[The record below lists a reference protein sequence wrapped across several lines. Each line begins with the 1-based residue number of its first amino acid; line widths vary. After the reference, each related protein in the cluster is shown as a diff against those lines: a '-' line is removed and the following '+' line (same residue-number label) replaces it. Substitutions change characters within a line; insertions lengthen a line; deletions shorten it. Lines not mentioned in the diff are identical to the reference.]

1 MGKTNKSLS
10 KNTVYLFGITLAG
23 ALLMA
28 VMLFLPYATATED
41 FEKELMESPE
51 QTYSM
56 STEMTNEEVVNI
68 SLFDYI
74 KIDCAGMDYA
84 VTKAVAVANLVVI
97 LIFGVFVLLTI
108 LMSVL
113 KKPIATIV
121 FDVLSIIVFTVIHFD
136 FSDRGIIPSSKYDW
150 GIANYLTYILG
161 AVVLA
166 GAVWLFIEKR
176 KAKKHTETE
185 QINMG

>member
-1 MGKTNKSLS
+1 MGKVKSLS
-10 KNTVYLFGITLAG
+10 KNTVYPFWITLAG

-41 FEKELMESPE
+41 FEEELMESPE

-56 STEMTNEEVVNI
+56 STEMTNEEVVNL
-68 SLFDYI
+68 SLFDYL

-84 VTKAVAVANLVVI
+84 VTKAVAIANLVIISV
-97 LIFGVFVLLTI
+97 FGVFVLLTI
-108 LMSVL
+108 LMAVL

-121 FDVLSIIVFTVIHFD
+121 FDVLAIIAFAVINFD
-136 FSDRGIIPSSKYDW
+136 FSSRGIISNGKYNW
-150 GIANYLTYILG
+150 GIANYLTYALG
-161 AVVLA
+161 AIVIA

-176 KAKKHTETE
+176 KAKKQTES
-185 QINMG
+185 I

>member
-1 MGKTNKSLS
+1 MGKVKSLS
-10 KNTVYLFGITLAG
+10 KNTVYPFWITLAG

-28 VMLFLPYATATED
+28 VMLFLPYASATED

-51 QTYSM
+51 QTFSM
-56 STEMTNEEVVNI
+56 STEMTNEEVVNL
-68 SLFDYI
+68 SLFDYL

-84 VTKAVAVANLVVI
+84 VTKAVAIANLVIISV
-97 LIFGVFVLLTI
+97 FGVFVLLTI
-108 LMSVL
+108 LMAVL

-121 FDVLSIIVFTVIHFD
+121 FDVLSIIAFAVIHFD

-150 GIANYLTYILG
+150 GIANYLTFILG

-176 KAKKHTETE
+176 KAKKQTETD

>member
-1 MGKTNKSLS
+1 MGKVKSLS
-10 KNTVYLFGITLAG
+10 KNTVYPFWITLAG

-56 STEMTNEEVVNI
+56 STEMTNEEVVNL
-68 SLFDYI
+68 SLFDYL

-84 VTKAVAVANLVVI
+84 VTKAVAIANLVIISV
-97 LIFGVFVLLTI
+97 FGVFVLLTI
-108 LMSVL
+108 LMAVL

-121 FDVLSIIVFTVIHFD
+121 FDVLSIIAFTVIHFD
-136 FSDRGIIPSSKYDW
+136 FSDRGIVPSSNYDR
-150 GIANYLTYILG
+150 GIANYLTFILG

-166 GAVWLFIEKR
+166 GDVWQFIEKR
-176 KAKKHTETE
+176 KAKKQTKTE
-185 QINMG
+185 QSNMG

>member
-1 MGKTNKSLS
+1 MGKVKSLS
-10 KNTVYLFGITLAG
+10 KNTVYPFWITLAG

-28 VMLFLPYATATED
+28 VMLFLPYASATED

-84 VTKAVAVANLVVI
+84 ATKAVAVANLVVI

-108 LMSVL
+108 LMSIL

-121 FDVLSIIVFTVIHFD
+121 FDVLAIIAFTVIHFD

-161 AVVLA
+161 VIVLA
-166 GAVWLFIEKR
+166 GAVWQFIEKR
-176 KAKKHTETE
+176 KAKKQTES
-185 QINMG
+185 I

>member
-1 MGKTNKSLS
+1 MGKVKSLS
-10 KNTVYLFGITLAG
+10 KNTIYPFWITLAG

-28 VMLFLPYATATED
+28 VMLFLPYATATEN
-41 FEKELMESPE
+41 FENELMESPE
-51 QTYSM
+51 QTFSM
-56 STEMTNEEVVNI
+56 STKMTNEEVVNL
-68 SLFDYI
+68 SLFDYL

-84 VTKAVAVANLVVI
+84 ATKAVAIANLVIISV
-97 LIFGVFVLLTI
+97 FGVFVLLTI
-108 LMSVL
+108 LMAVL

-121 FDVLSIIVFTVIHFD
+121 FDVLSIIAFTVIHFD

-150 GIANYLTYILG
+150 GIANYLTFILG

-176 KAKKHTETE
+176 KAKKQTETE

>member
-1 MGKTNKSLS
+1 MGKVKSLS
-10 KNTVYLFGITLAG
+10 KNTFYPFWITLAG

-56 STEMTNEEVVNI
+56 STEMTNEEVVNL
-68 SLFDYI
+68 SLFDYL

-84 VTKAVAVANLVVI
+84 VTKTVAIANLVIISV
-97 LIFGVFVLLTI
+97 FGVFILLTI

-121 FDVLSIIVFTVIHFD
+121 FDVLAIIAFAVINFD
-136 FSDRGIIPSSKYDW
+136 FSSRGIISNGKYNW
-150 GIANYLTYILG
+150 GIANYLTYALG
-161 AVVLA
+161 AIVIA

-176 KAKKHTETE
+176 KAKKQTETE